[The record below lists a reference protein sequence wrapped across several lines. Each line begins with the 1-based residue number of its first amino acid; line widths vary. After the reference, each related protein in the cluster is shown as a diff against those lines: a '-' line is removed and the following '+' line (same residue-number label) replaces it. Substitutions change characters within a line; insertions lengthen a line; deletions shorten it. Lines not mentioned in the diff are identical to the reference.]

1 MDIIAKSV
9 PGVNR
14 GDILSSVE
22 ELRNYMVEVFEIID
36 YTLSNQGGIVRGAVS
51 EDNFQILSNTV
62 AALGSTLSNLSS
74 TVSAQAETLKD
85 LQKQIDSL
93 DERVKALENP

>member
-14 GDILSSVE
+14 GDLASSVE

-51 EDNFQILSNTV
+51 EENFQILSNTV
-62 AALGSTLSNLSS
+62 AALGSTLSNLSA
-74 TVSAQAETLKD
+74 TVSEHTE
-85 LQKQIDSL
+85 QIDSL